1 MFDENGNDAEFSCRS
16 DIGKNLEEVS
26 SDSAIMR
33 PNLPNLN
40 VETGSSASLW
50 AHYKFIVLLRPVRV
64 AIVGEESPQHSQF
77 PVEGSMSSLICGNDF
92 D

>member
-64 AIVGEESPQHSQF
+64 AIVGEE
-77 PVEGSMSSLICGNDF
+77 VRREKALDF
-92 D
+92 SG